1 VPAADVSQISVV
13 ARPPGTNAPP
23 GTLCEIAWP
32 ASFTNVVLESTLDP
46 GDASSWAGAG
56 GTAVKVGDEWVH
68 YENVSTAVKARFYRL
83 RKQP

>member
-1 VPAADVSQISVV
+1 
-13 ARPPGTNAPP
+13 
-23 GTLCEIAWP
+23 
-32 ASFTNVVLESTLDP
+32 VVLESTLDP